1 MDEGDFDGHNLMLVV
16 PMHRFALALSIV
28 LSFSSVPA
36 LSQRSGGGFPLTVVS
51 STIVGEDA
59 EFGSIVAATVSP
71 AGNVYVLD
79 HVNCAVF
86 AFSPAGRMLWKV
98 GRKGRGPGEY
108 QLPTRITATPT
119 GALLVFDLGT
129 GDVTTLSQDGHFVS
143 QSHLPLRFPYVDDIA
158 VVGSDLLISGY
169 SPDPP
174 ARRHGIH
181 RFRVAGGRM
190 VYAGSFAPLPTVR
203 DTAVLRYWG
212 AGDITRAAN
221 GDLLFALA
229 LPYVVYRFDAA
240 GRQKLVGRPRF
251 RVRGTPDDAVLIER
265 NGEITS
271 ISRSDA
277 AVVDRPQSVVE
288 VANGWMLVTRVT
300 NRERHWD
307 LFNPAGVFAGTRE
320 YPEAWGGAIAFD
332 PARNFLWMAATRDDA
347 PVLVR
352 LQISSGAATPTRRAR

>member
-1 MDEGDFDGHNLMLVV
+1 
-16 PMHRFALALSIV
+16 MHRSCFALFLLLAASAG
-28 LSFSSVPA
+28 SA
-36 LSQRSGGGFPLTVVS
+36 ASQRNVASFPLSVVASTV
-51 STIVGEDA
+51 VGEDA
-59 EFGSIVAATVSP
+59 AFGSIVAATVGP
-71 AGNVYVLD
+71 GGDVYVLD

-108 QLPTRITATPT
+108 QLPTRIAATPA

-129 GDVTTLSQDGHFVS
+129 GDVTTLSQDGRFVS
-143 QSHLPLRFPYVDDIA
+143 RSHLPLRFPYVDDMA
-158 VVGSDLLISGY
+158 VIGSDLLVSGY

-181 RFRVAGGRM
+181 RFRTAGDRR

-212 AGDITRAAN
+212 AGDIGRAAN

-240 GRQKLVGRPRF
+240 GRQKLVVRPPF
-251 RVRGTPDDAVLIER
+251 RVRGTPDDAVRIER
-265 NGEITS
+265 NGDVTS
-271 ISRSDA
+271 ISRSETA
-277 AVVDRPQSVVE
+277 GVDRPQSVLE
-288 VANGWMLVTRVT
+288 VAKGWMLVTRVT
-300 NRERHWD
+300 ARERHWD

-320 YPEAWGGAIAFD
+320 YPEEWGGAVAFD

-352 LQISSGAATPTRRAR
+352 LQVSAGAATPTRRVR